1 MTADTKMDS
10 PRTIFITS
18 VLISITLILLSLL
31 FFHHS
36 VTTGLLIGA
45 LVSNILFV
53 ALWWTVNHLFRR
65 KETAKPL
72 KTAFAIK
79 ILILK
84 FPVLGFGLYFAL
96 RYLDI
101 NVFALVAGISVS
113 YGAIII
119 AGMSKLLYRY
129 GAIHDSRR

>member
-31 FFHHS
+31 YFHHS

-113 YGAIII
+113 YVAIFI